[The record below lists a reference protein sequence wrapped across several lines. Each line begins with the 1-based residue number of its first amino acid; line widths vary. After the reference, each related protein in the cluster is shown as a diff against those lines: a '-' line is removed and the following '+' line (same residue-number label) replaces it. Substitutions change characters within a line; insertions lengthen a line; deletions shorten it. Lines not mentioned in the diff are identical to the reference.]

1 MKFTSKLFLPV
12 INKEI
17 RYCNINNKHHLEIL
31 KFIKSN
37 DDYGLYEYLEWILSD
52 VLVDNDD
59 YKKLTSVEK
68 FLILLDLRGKS
79 VGDTL
84 QLNTNNNIKIDYSI
98 NGIINNIINGINK
111 LNLKKKIEFN
121 NFSVELSI
129 PKKLILDNIDDI
141 YKEIINNIIIDNQI
155 VNFSSL
161 TEEEKEIIMSNLP
174 ADISGEIYNFFNLN
188 EEFNKIHLIV
198 SKKNLGLDNI
208 TLNLYDK
215 SMFYFIK
222 TIFSDDLMNF
232 YEMQYNVI
240 TKINV
245 SYEQF
250 CEMTPNE
257 CKIYINLYN
266 RDMKRQEDANKSSMP
281 SMPSIPKFK

>member
-17 RYCNINNKHHLEIL
+17 RYSNITNKHHLELL
-31 KFIKSN
+31 KFVKTN
-37 DDYGLYEYLEWILSD
+37 DDSGLYEYLEWILSD
-52 VLVDNDD
+52 VLTDKED

-68 FLILLDLRGKS
+68 FLIFLDLRGKS
-79 VGDTL
+79 VGDML
-84 QLNTNNNIKIDYSI
+84 QLNTNNNVKIDYSI
-98 NGIINNIINGINK
+98 TGIINNIINGINK
-111 LNLKKKIEFN
+111 LDLKKKIEFDK
-121 NFSVELSI
+121 FSVELSI

-141 YKEIINNIIIDNQI
+141 YKEIINNIIIDGKI

-161 TEEEKEIIMSNLP
+161 TEEEKDSIISILP
-174 ADISGEIYNFFNLN
+174 AEISGEIYKFFNLN
-188 EEFNKIHLIV
+188 EDFNKIHLIAG
-198 SKKNLGLDNI
+198 KKNIGLDSI
-208 TLNLYDK
+208 SLNLYDK

-222 TIFSDDLMNF
+222 TIFTDDLMNF

-245 SYEQF
+245 SYQHF
-250 CEMTPNE
+250 CDMTPNE

-266 RDMKRQEDANKSSMP
+266 RDMKKQEEANKTSMP
-281 SMPSIPKFK
+281 SVPKFR

>member
-1 MKFTSKLFLPV
+1 M
-12 INKEI
+12 
-17 RYCNINNKHHLEIL
+17 
-31 KFIKSN
+31 
-37 DDYGLYEYLEWILSD
+37 
-52 VLVDNDD
+52 
-59 YKKLTSVEK
+59 
-68 FLILLDLRGKS
+68 
-79 VGDTL
+79 L

-98 NGIINNIINGINK
+98 TGIINNVINGINK
-111 LNLKKKIEFN
+111 LNLKKKIEFD

-141 YKEIINNIIIDNQI
+141 YKEIINTIVIDNKI
-155 VNFSSL
+155 VNFSCL
-161 TEEEKEIIMSNLP
+161 TEEEKDSIISVLP

-188 EEFNKIHLIV
+188 EDFNKIYLIAG
-198 SKKNLGLDNI
+198 KNNIGLDPI
-208 TLNLYDK
+208 SLNLYDK

-222 TIFSDDLMNF
+222 TIFTDDLMNF

-245 SYEQF
+245 SYQQF

-266 RDMKRQEDANKSSMP
+266 RDMKKQEEANKT

>member
-17 RYCNINNKHHLEIL
+17 RYCNITNKHHLELL
-31 KFIKSN
+31 KFVKSN
-37 DDYGLYEYLEWILSD
+37 DDSGLYEYLEWVLSD
-52 VLVDNDD
+52 ILKDKED
-59 YKKLTSVEK
+59 YNKLTSVEK

-79 VGDTL
+79 VGDML

-98 NGIINNIINGINK
+98 TGIINNVINGINK
-111 LNLKKKIEFN
+111 LNLKKKIEFD

-141 YKEIINNIIIDNQI
+141 YKEIINTIVIDDKI
-155 VNFSSL
+155 VNFSCL
-161 TEEEKEIIMSNLP
+161 TEEEKDSIISVLP
-174 ADISGEIYNFFNLN
+174 AEISGEIYNFFNLN
-188 EEFNKIHLIV
+188 EDFNKIYLIAG
-198 SKKNLGLDNI
+198 KNNIGLDPI
-208 TLNLYDK
+208 SLNLYDK

-222 TIFSDDLMNF
+222 TIFTDDLMNF

-245 SYEQF
+245 SYQQF

-266 RDMKRQEDANKSSMP
+266 RDMKKQEEANKT

>member
-1 MKFTSKLFLPV
+1 VKFTSKLFLPV

-17 RYCNINNKHHLEIL
+17 RYCNITNKHHLELL
-31 KFIKSN
+31 KFVKSN
-37 DDYGLYEYLEWILSD
+37 DDSGLYEYLEWVLSD
-52 VLVDNDD
+52 ILKDKED
-59 YKKLTSVEK
+59 YNKLTSVEK

-79 VGDTL
+79 VGDML

-98 NGIINNIINGINK
+98 TGIINNVINGINK
-111 LNLKKKIEFN
+111 LNLKKKIEFD

-141 YKEIINNIIIDNQI
+141 YKEIINTIVIDDQI
-155 VNFSSL
+155 VNFSCL
-161 TEEEKEIIMSNLP
+161 TEEEKDSIISALP
-174 ADISGEIYNFFNLN
+174 AEISGEIYNFFNLN
-188 EEFNKIHLIV
+188 EDFNKIYLIAG
-198 SKKNLGLDNI
+198 KNNIGLDPI
-208 TLNLYDK
+208 SLNLYDK

-222 TIFSDDLMNF
+222 TIFTDDLMNF

-245 SYEQF
+245 SYQQF

-266 RDMKRQEDANKSSMP
+266 RDMKKQEEANKT

>member
-1 MKFTSKLFLPV
+1 VKFTSKLFLPV

-17 RYCNINNKHHLEIL
+17 RYCNITNKHHLELL
-31 KFIKSN
+31 KFVKSN
-37 DDYGLYEYLEWILSD
+37 DDSGLYEYLEWVLSD
-52 VLVDNDD
+52 ILKDKED
-59 YKKLTSVEK
+59 YNKLTSVEK

-79 VGDTL
+79 VGDML

-98 NGIINNIINGINK
+98 TGIINNVINGINK
-111 LNLKKKIEFN
+111 LNLKKKIEFD

-141 YKEIINNIIIDNQI
+141 YKEIINTIIIDDKI
-155 VNFSSL
+155 VNFSCL
-161 TEEEKEIIMSNLP
+161 TEEEKDSIISVLP
-174 ADISGEIYNFFNLN
+174 AEISSEIYNFFNLN
-188 EEFNKIHLIV
+188 EDFNKIYLIAG
-198 SKKNLGLDNI
+198 KNNIGLDPI
-208 TLNLYDK
+208 SLNLYDK

-222 TIFSDDLMNF
+222 TIFTDDLMNF

-245 SYEQF
+245 SYQQF

-266 RDMKRQEDANKSSMP
+266 RDMKKQEEANKT

>member
-17 RYCNINNKHHLEIL
+17 RYCNITNKHHLELL
-31 KFIKSN
+31 KFVKSN
-37 DDYGLYEYLEWILSD
+37 DDSGLYEYLEWVLSD
-52 VLVDNDD
+52 ILKDKED
-59 YKKLTSVEK
+59 YNKLTSVEK

-79 VGDTL
+79 VGDML

-98 NGIINNIINGINK
+98 TGIINNVINGINK
-111 LNLKKKIEFN
+111 LNLKKKIEFD

-141 YKEIINNIIIDNQI
+141 YKEIINTIIIDDKI
-155 VNFSSL
+155 VNFSCL
-161 TEEEKEIIMSNLP
+161 TEEEKDSIISVLP
-174 ADISGEIYNFFNLN
+174 AEISSEIYNFFNLN
-188 EEFNKIHLIV
+188 EDFNKIYLIAG
-198 SKKNLGLDNI
+198 KNNIGLDPI
-208 TLNLYDK
+208 SLNLYDK

-222 TIFSDDLMNF
+222 TIFTDDLMNF

-245 SYEQF
+245 SYQQF

-266 RDMKRQEDANKSSMP
+266 RDMKKQEEANKT